1 MSNDNDLVH
10 FAREFAAW
18 VHRDQKMKY
27 NQHAPYFRHVH
38 RVACTLINFNRPVV
52 EVVTG
57 YLHDCM
63 EDQDITQTTL
73 EQLFGNTIA
82 NLVFFVTKSTMVG
95 TREERAKNTRLK
107 LQSAPAAAKNVKLAD
122 IATNVIDVVDLDP
135 KFAETYLPEKRAQ
148 LEVLRNGADKELYEH
163 TKQALEIAENKLAY
177 IKGER
182 EEL

>member
-63 EDQDITQTTL
+63 EDQGITQTTL

-82 NLVFFVTKSTMVG
+82 NLVFFVTNSSIG
-95 TREERAKNTRLK
+95 TREERNRNTLLK
-107 LQSAPAAAKNVKLAD
+107 LKSAPAAAKNVKLAD
-122 IATNVIDVVDLDP
+122 IVTNVIDVVDLDP

-148 LEVLRNGADKELYEH
+148 LEVLQNGACKELYEH

-182 EEL
+182 NKL